1 MNPLYADQAH
11 RDQHE
16 RLGVKRICAEAWL
29 KRLRPVEKSREVPLL
44 LSEGSLS
51 FLFRRKRGNG

>member
-1 MNPLYADQAH
+1 MNAIYLDQQH

-44 LSEGSLS
+44 LSDDSLS
-51 FLFRRKRGNG
+51 FLFRRKKA